1 MLHKIIIVL
10 ILGVLSNYAMAEW
23 TQVDVGE
30 EASVYT
36 DLSTV
41 SKSGN
46 TVKVWDVT
54 DLKKKSAGD
63 NYLSSKSQHEYDCK
77 EKKSRILSYSTY
89 SGNMATGNVIYTS
102 SFVRDWLP
110 VKSGGLVEDLW
121 NKACNK
127 H

>member
-10 ILGVLSNYAMAEW
+10 ILGVLSNHAMAEW
-23 TQVDVGE
+23 VQVSVGE
-30 EASVYT
+30 EATVYT

-46 TVKVWDVT
+46 MVKVWEVT
-54 DLKKKSAGD
+54 DMKKKSTGD

-89 SGNMATGNVIYTS
+89 SGKMATGNVIYTS
-102 SFVRDWLP
+102 SFIRDWLP

-121 NKACNK
+121 IKACNK
-127 H
+127 Y